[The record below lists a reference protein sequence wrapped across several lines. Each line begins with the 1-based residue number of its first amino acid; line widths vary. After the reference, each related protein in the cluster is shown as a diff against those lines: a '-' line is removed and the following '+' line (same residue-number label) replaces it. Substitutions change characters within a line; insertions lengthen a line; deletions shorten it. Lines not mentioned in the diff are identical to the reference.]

1 MFWEN
6 AMGYE
11 YDVFISY
18 KHGDIDYW
26 LTNIFLKRFNFAL
39 ENELGRKPLIFF
51 DQNIQKGD
59 IWPYR
64 LQSALAGSRCVVAFL
79 QPSYFSSDWCLFEF
93 GSMLERERL
102 EGFRTRMNPRGL
114 IQAVQ
119 VGDGVHFPPYAR
131 QIQWLN
137 CTDHYSASLAFE
149 KSEKCLELEILIKE
163 WAPDVAKM
171 INYAPNWKEDWINLS
186 KVEISI
192 PKAPIF
198 SAPTLD

>member
-1 MFWEN
+1 ME
-6 AMGYE
+6 YE

-26 LTNIFLKRFNFAL
+26 LTNIFLKRFSFAL

-64 LQSALAGSRCVVAFL
+64 LQSALTRSRCVVAFL
-79 QPSYFSSDWCLFEF
+79 QPSYFSSDWCRFEF
-93 GSMLERERL
+93 GSMLEREKV
-102 EGFRTRMNPRGL
+102 EGFRTLMNPRGL

-119 VGDGVHFPPYAR
+119 VGDGIHFPPYAK

-149 KSEKCLELEILIKE
+149 RSEKCLELELLIKE

-171 INYAPNWKEDWINLS
+171 INYAPNWKEDWISLS
-186 KVEISI
+186 KLEISI
-192 PKAPIF
+192 PKEPIF
-198 SAPTLD
+198 SAPTLE